1 MKQTYVLDRWKRPGN
16 DELHENVF
24 PSGQPTFDPFPT
36 VTDISNAYFCPL
48 AAYYDIWYNVDYAL
62 EPKIQT
68 SPKRSGEVFQDFIAS
83 LKASRIAGKKIP
95 DGEVGFWA
103 IRKSF
108 EDSFGRIDGYE
119 RIWEH
124 YVEVWLNNHMEELK
138 EIEVG
143 ENIFFEV
150 TVASSYV
157 QFNFEGG
164 TRTYPLVGRADEIN
178 IDKHKIIERTIKRG
192 KENNVPTLK
201 DYQLWL
207 LWKAI
212 CSVDKS
218 KYPSQ
223 WRDADFRNFE
233 LIVETPWKDFPV
245 KKDNPEFENG
255 THTAYARI
263 HDLLF
268 EKKGLEEAYDRRTC
282 TIKNINTDCGVHN
295 PCYLARQPNPTCRTQ
310 MRREFKRWCRALSH
324 EIMWERDLR
333 LYQFTMLD
341 DDELQKRGLVIKG
354 KIVGRKGPKQIEVE
368 IPKGQLGALSTNSS
382 DELKSFIII
391 PFGGLSLGIRT
402 EAYLSDDPSKPDAI
416 ILKMDTKPV
425 PISDQALILPND
437 FLLFREQPIFL
448 SSQLQSDLF
457 WLEKRGKKK
466 IEEAKKLSPI
476 QLLEAVFGTKELRK
490 E

>member
-1 MKQTYVLDRWKRPGN
+1 MKKPDVLNRWKRPG
-16 DELHENVF
+16 DSELHGDVF

-36 VTDISNAYFCPL
+36 VTDVSNSSFCPL
-48 AAYYDIWYNVDYAL
+48 AAYYDLWYSVDYAL
-62 EPKIQT
+62 EPKIQS
-68 SPKRSGEVFQDFIAS
+68 SPRRAGEVFQDFIAR

-108 EDSFGRIDGYE
+108 EDSFGRIEGYE

-124 YVEVWLNNHMEELK
+124 YIENWLNNHLEELK
-138 EIEVG
+138 EINVG

-150 TVASSYV
+150 TVASPYV
-157 QFNFEGG
+157 QFSFDGG
-164 TRTYPLVGRADEIN
+164 TRTYPLLGRADEIN

-192 KENNVPTLK
+192 KEGNPPTLK
-201 DYQLWL
+201 DYQVWL

-218 KYPSQ
+218 KYPVQ
-223 WRDADFRNFE
+223 WRNVDFRNFE
-233 LIVETPWKDFPV
+233 LIVETPWQDFPV
-245 KKDNPEFENG
+245 KKDNPEFENR
-255 THTAYARI
+255 THTAYTRI

-268 EKKGLEEAYDRRTC
+268 ERKGLEEAYARRAC
-282 TIKNINTDCGVHN
+282 SLSNPNTECGVYN
-295 PCYLARQPNPTCRTQ
+295 PCYLARQPNPTCRSQ
-310 MRREFKRWCRALSH
+310 MRREFKKWCHALSH

-341 DDELQKRGLVIKG
+341 DSELERKGLIIKG

-368 IPKGQLGALSTNSS
+368 ISKNQVGALSTSSS
-382 DELKSFIII
+382 DELKSFVLI
-391 PFGGLSLGIRT
+391 PYGGLSLGLRT
-402 EAYLSDDPSKPDAI
+402 EAYISEDPSRSDAI
-416 ILKMDTKPV
+416 ILKMEAKPV

-448 SSQLQSDLF
+448 NTQLQSDLF
-457 WLEKRGKKK
+457 WLEKRGKKRP
-466 IEEAKKLSPI
+466 EEAKKLSPI